1 MTFGLPEKQMVLLQM
16 AVLMFA
22 LPQPYCFNFIEA
34 SFSGSLF
41 HHFPQPNPA
50 TYCRRRTVDE
60 YHELGV

>member
-1 MTFGLPEKQMVLLQM
+1 MGYLKTDGIADVCFAAALL
-16 AVLMFA
+16 F
-22 LPQPYCFNFIEA
+22 YFIEA

>member
-1 MTFGLPEKQMVLLQM
+1 MMFGLPEKQMVLLQM

-41 HHFPQPNPA
+41 HHFFPTLPLIAAEEPLMNI
-50 TYCRRRTVDE
+50 TS
-60 YHELGV
+60 